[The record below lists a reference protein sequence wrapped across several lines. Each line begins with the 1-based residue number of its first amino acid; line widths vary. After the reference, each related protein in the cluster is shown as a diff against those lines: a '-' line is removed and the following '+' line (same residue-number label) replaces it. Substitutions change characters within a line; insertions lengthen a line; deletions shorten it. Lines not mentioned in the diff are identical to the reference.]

1 MTEHVRRNYR
11 KHRRATWGF
20 AIALMVAIAAVVI
33 PVASGASDKT
43 YTMLFPSAGA
53 VTPTPPVSG
62 NTTSQTL
69 CSSSTYT
76 VKVAITNTA
85 KSVQLGS
92 ADVTFPANV
101 TLSSA
106 ALPAGS
112 PAAWQISS
120 SGNVVSL
127 RQLSLP
133 KNGVVTFTAA
143 LGTGGAATTAQAIT
157 ARVKQSNDFS
167 DSGSNPN
174 ANAFENP
181 TLLTTIRLQACTATI
196 TGRVYH
202 DRDQSGAFAV
212 NPSSPTSDIAKQGW
226 TVTLQRKTGATYTN
240 VDSDSSDANG
250 MYSVDGP
257 IGSDFR
263 LCTTAPNPPDSSSRW
278 GIRAVPGVTLAA
290 GCVPITPTS
299 GTSQGLSM
307 PNLSAAGATGQ
318 DFAVVPITTPDFGAN
333 SPPATTGGG
342 SYVVTA
348 AGNTTKP
355 PQHYVQE
362 AWTDSSGHPYFV
374 FAPINAC
381 SGCSGKIYLLEQ
393 MSGSIKQSD
402 LGPTHQVVLVYDDIE
417 PFQTFTPM
425 PYCLQDPRGAGN
437 ILLET
442 GVLPA
447 GATSCIVDGHQTV
460 VGDGTVANAS
470 VDFTFIVYTSYD
482 GSRGGT

>member
-1 MTEHVRRNYR
+1 MTDHVRRNYR
-11 KHRRATWGF
+11 NHRKATWGF
-20 AIALMVAIAAVVI
+20 AIAVMVAIAAVVI
-33 PVASGASDKT
+33 PVASSNFDKT
-43 YTMLFPSAGA
+43 YTMLFPSTGA

-69 CSSSTYT
+69 CTNSTYT

-85 KSVQLGS
+85 NLALIGS

-112 PAAWQISS
+112 PAIWRISR

-127 RQLSLP
+127 RQLFLP
-133 KNGVVTFTAA
+133 KNGVVTIIAV
-143 LGTGGAATTAQAIT
+143 LSTGGAATSAQAIT
-157 ARVKQSNDFS
+157 ASVKQLHDTF
-167 DSGSNPN
+167 
-174 ANAFENP
+174 ANP
-181 TLLTTIRLQACTATI
+181 TFPTIRLQACTAPI

-212 NPSSPTSDIAKQGW
+212 NPSSPTGDIAKQGW
-226 TVTLQRKTGATYTN
+226 TVTLQRKTGATTYTA

-257 IGSDFR
+257 IGSDLR
-263 LCTTAPNPPDSSSRW
+263 LCVTAPNPPDSSSRW
-278 GIRAVPGVTLAA
+278 GTRAVTGVTLVA
-290 GCVPITPTS
+290 GCAPITPTS
-299 GTSQGLSM
+299 GASDGLSVL
-307 PNLSAAGATGQ
+307 NLPAAGATGQ
-318 DFAVVPITTPDFGAN
+318 DFAVVPITAPDFQA
-333 SPPATTGGG
+333 G
-342 SYVVTA
+342 STSETDDGNYSVTA

-355 PQHYVQE
+355 PQNYVQE
-362 AWTDSSGHPYFV
+362 TWTDNGHPYFV

-393 MSGSIKQSD
+393 LSGSIKQSD
-402 LGPTHQVVLVYDDIE
+402 LGPTHQVVLVYDDTE
-417 PFQTFTPM
+417 PFQTFAPM

-437 ILLET
+437 TLLAT

-447 GATSCIVDGHQTV
+447 DATSCIVEGHQEV
-460 VGDGTVANAS
+460 DGDGTVVNAS
-470 VDFTFIVYTSYD
+470 VDFAFTVYTSYD